1 MYQPLRIP
9 AAFWVLFALA
19 PIVAAEDPV
28 LWPEAQRSFYQDGPA
43 SLLSAEERETFASLD
58 EVGRQ
63 EFIDSFLGRIP
74 PTDGGLK
81 EAIRRRQLLVT
92 SKDLPPG
99 EIRSQLLFLQG
110 PPATHEVIE
119 CGLVYRPLELWNYG
133 TEENPAYLLIYQPGP
148 DEPFRLWIP
157 TDSKRVLYTNE
168 MEYFLDQWE
177 ELQKF
182 ITGKRFDYQL
192 CKRAKF
198 LDKVTGVRG
207 LTGFMEDR
215 PLDRDMT
222 RFLDPPEDL
231 GAWAS
236 KALAEEEPKVPRIL
250 EIGDVKIQYPR
261 LKGPRMMTR
270 VTVNLP
276 DSSNLQVAT
285 EGDEDELDLSVEGSI
300 EQDGKVFDTFR
311 VRFTLNPPEEPAPVA
326 LVVERALRPDRSF
339 LLRLKVSDDVAGTE
353 ARLNRSLTV
362 PAEAEDLSS
371 ELGADGVVA
380 AIGQQISMERLAG
393 ADALVLV
400 PPESDVVVG
409 LWRAEALVAG
419 ERITK
424 VVFVVDDKVQLTR
437 TRPPFTAEVRLTK
450 FPTEQVIRIEGYDAA
465 GELVLTDEVV
475 LNQPRGALR
484 TRILQPKRGITSS
497 GTITARAE
505 VVVPEERRVERV
517 EFLVND
523 ALIATLETPP
533 WETRITVP
541 EASELSYLT
550 VVAYL
555 DDESRSEDVRFLNSP
570 DYLEEV
576 EVSLVE
582 LFTTVTNREGRL
594 VPGLTMEEFEVLEEG
609 KKQEISKFELV
620 EDLPLTV
627 GLTIDTSGSMA
638 NSIYE
643 AQQAATGFVD
653 NILTRRDKAFAISF
667 ADHPVLL
674 MPPTN
679 DSEAVSRSL
688 EGLLAAGFTSLHDA
702 IVHSLY
708 YFRGV
713 RGRRALVVL
722 SDGDDTASHIS
733 FRDALEYARRSGVA
747 IYTIGLGVSGLD
759 LGIRDKLKTLAAETG
774 GQSFLIKKAEELTS
788 VYEAIEA
795 ELRSQYLIAY
805 ASNNQAEPGT
815 YRTVEVK
822 TKKRGLKARTTRG
835 YYE

>member
-1 MYQPLRIP
+1 MYQPFRIS
-9 AAFWVLFALA
+9 AVFWVLLALA
-19 PIVAAEDPV
+19 PLVAAEDPV

-43 SLLSAEERETFASLD
+43 SLLDPEEREAFASLD
-58 EVGRQ
+58 EVGR
-63 EFIDSFLGRIP
+63 ELFIDSFLERIP
-74 PTDGGLK
+74 ATDGGLK

-92 SKDLPPG
+92 SNDLPPS

-110 PPATHEVIE
+110 PPPSREVIE
-119 CGLVYRPLELWNYG
+119 CGLVYRPMELWNYG
-133 TEENPAYLLIYQPGP
+133 TEENPAYLVIYQPGP
-148 DEPFRLWIP
+148 DEPFRLWVP
-157 TDSKRVLYTNE
+157 TDSKRVLYTQE

-177 ELQKF
+177 ELRKY

-222 RFLDPPEDL
+222 RFLDPPADL
-231 GAWAS
+231 SAWAS
-236 KALAEEEPKVPRIL
+236 KALSEEEPKVPRIL
-250 EIGDVKIQYPR
+250 EIGDVKIQYPK
-261 LKGPRMMTR
+261 LKGPRMLTR

-276 DSSNLQVAT
+276 DSANLEVAT
-285 EGDEDELDLSVEGSI
+285 EGDEDELDLSVEGSV

-339 LLRLKVSDDVAGTE
+339 LLRLKVSDEVAGTE
-353 ARLNRSLTV
+353 ARLNRSFTV

-371 ELGADGVVA
+371 ELGADDVVA
-380 AIGQQISMERLAG
+380 AVGQQISMERLAG

-484 TRILQPKRGITSS
+484 TRILEPKRGVTSS

-523 ALIATLETPP
+523 ALITTLESPP
-533 WETRITVP
+533 WESTITVP
-541 EASELSYLT
+541 DVSELSYLT

-555 DDESRSEDVRFLNSP
+555 DDESRAEDVRFLNSP

-576 EVSLVE
+576 DVSLVE

-594 VPGLTMEEFEVLEEG
+594 VPGLAMEDFEVLEEG
-609 KKQEISKFELV
+609 KKQVISKFELV
-620 EDLPLTV
+620 ENLPLTV

-643 AQQAATGFVD
+643 AQQAAIGFVD

-667 ADHPVLL
+667 ADRPVLL

-702 IVHSLY
+702 VIHSLY

-759 LGIRDKLKTLAAETG
+759 LGIRDKLKSLAAETG
-774 GQSFLIKKAEELTS
+774 GQSFLIKKADELAG

-805 ASNNQAEPGT
+805 ASKNQAEPGT